1 MTKGHVTLSS
11 RPADAGSIMTIVWG
25 KVSLP
30 QLTVMYGYKPII
42 PYSPEAILGEGAD
55 LRVNYMTI

>member
-25 KVSLP
+25 KVSL
-30 QLTVMYGYKPII
+30 TST
-42 PYSPEAILGEGAD
+42 YSDVWLQTYHRLLSEAILGKEQ
-55 LRVNYMTI
+55 T